1 MPASLFDDLA
11 LPMPP
16 AHHTPS
22 RLHSR
27 VPQSLWRSSATTSIR
42 APLSPLSPL
51 LAGGGFE
58 SMVGTRTGVL
68 PCLWCGL
75 KGAPLYLG
83 DSGDGDDAHERGHLR
98 AYSRQGAPLLRR
110 LSYPFNL
117 TRRTRRT
124 KQRVPYLCSFS
135 TYAWYRVFS
144 NCLITRRRHPTRRM
158 IPRRVGRE
166 HRRAATRTR
175 RLQTPYLCRILRP
188 SSGSSGF
195 VETWEP
201 PTGNAGVVL

>member
-1 MPASLFDDLA
+1 LCSHCSRPITSPPVSTAECRRAFGEVLQPLASGHRCHRC
-11 LPMPP
+11 
-16 AHHTPS
+16 HHF
-22 RLHSR
+22 
-27 VPQSLWRSSATTSIR
+27 WR
-42 APLSPLSPL
+42 
-51 LAGGGFE
+51 GFE